1 MGVTQKDIFMLCM
14 EVAKEDMEVQEET
27 ILFHEFYGP

>member
-1 MGVTQKDIFMLCM
+1 M

-27 ILFHEFYGP
+27 VPSCAQMVHIPKPMD